1 MLAHKT
7 HLVSKSNPLRYMM
20 RNPIPSSRLTRWIL
34 ALSEFDIQIIPPT
47 TKKSQALAELLAA
60 FPTEGSDILNP
71 EIPGEP
77 HEVMI
82 AETELEWQLFFDG
95 SASAGKGGLGV
106 VLISPE
112 STIHT
117 KACKL
122 MYGCSNNE
130 AEYEALIAGLELA
143 AEKGAKNLNIQGDSR
158 LVVQQLKGEFAVK
171 EPALTRYRARAQQI
185 LQRFQTFHFKHIPR
199 SQNRYADALA
209 TLASRINDR
218 EIGKA
223 IITIEAKQQLTTRTP
238 CLSEDQWIKDTKAR
252 ILGGKTIDYKLIRH
266 FHIEDGVLYY
276 KSPTGVLARCLSKK
290 EARKRLD
297 EVHDQICGMEG
308 APLARRLQ

>member
-1 MLAHKT
+1 MTPPVPGKPLLMYIAVTEKSLGALIAQEKEGVERPIYYLSRMTRGVECNYSPIERQCLALVYVAQRMRHYMLAHRT

-34 ALSEFDIQIIPPT
+34 ALSEFDIQIVPPT

-60 FPTEGSDILNP
+60 FPIERGNVLNP

-82 AETELEWQLFFDG
+82 AETKLEWQQFFDG
-95 SASAGKGGLGV
+95 SASARRGGLGV

-130 AEYEALIAGLELA
+130 AKYEALIAGLELA
-143 AEKGAKNLNIQGDSR
+143 AEKGASNLNIQGDSR
-158 LVVQQLKGEFAVK
+158 LVIQ
-171 EPALTRYRARAQQI
+171 
-185 LQRFQTFHFKHIPR
+185 
-199 SQNRYADALA
+199 
-209 TLASRINDR
+209 
-218 EIGKA
+218 
-223 IITIEAKQQLTTRTP
+223 
-238 CLSEDQWIKDTKAR
+238 
-252 ILGGKTIDYKLIRH
+252 
-266 FHIEDGVLYY
+266 
-276 KSPTGVLARCLSKK
+276 
-290 EARKRLD
+290 
-297 EVHDQICGMEG
+297 
-308 APLARRLQ
+308 

>member
-1 MLAHKT
+1 MTPPILGKPLLMYIAVTEKSLGALIAQEKEGVERPIYYLSRLTRGAECNYSPIERQCLALVYIAQRLRHYMLAHKT

-47 TKKSQALAELLAA
+47 TKKSQALAELLAD
-60 FPTEGSDILNP
+60 FPTEGSDMLNP

-106 VLISPE
+106 MLISPE

-122 MYGCSNNE
+122 MYECSNNE

-143 AEKGAKNLNIQGDSR
+143 AEKGVKNLNIQGD
-158 LVVQQLKGEFAVK
+158 
-171 EPALTRYRARAQQI
+171 
-185 LQRFQTFHFKHIPR
+185 
-199 SQNRYADALA
+199 
-209 TLASRINDR
+209 
-218 EIGKA
+218 
-223 IITIEAKQQLTTRTP
+223 
-238 CLSEDQWIKDTKAR
+238 
-252 ILGGKTIDYKLIRH
+252 
-266 FHIEDGVLYY
+266 
-276 KSPTGVLARCLSKK
+276 
-290 EARKRLD
+290 
-297 EVHDQICGMEG
+297 
-308 APLARRLQ
+308 